1 VGARWRRVRGRAAA
15 LLVSGL
21 LAASCASTPGPGPAD
36 FPLHTFVSPVEF
48 HWQISLDPRLV
59 VATGLVERRQHLLG
73 SAWVQLLGFDVTG
86 AVVSFTAPV
95 RVRWRSN
102 SDFEA
107 FSIPLRP
114 RGTEQ
119 RFDVRLYSFE
129 YPEENT
135 P

>member
-1 VGARWRRVRGRAAA
+1 MGARWGQVRGRAAA
-15 LLVSGL
+15 LLVLGL
-21 LAASCASTPGPGPAD
+21 LAASCAFAPGPRPGD
-36 FPLHTFVSPVEF
+36 FALHTLTPPVEF
-48 HWQISLDPRLV
+48 HWQLSLDPRLV

-86 AVVSFTAPV
+86 AIVSFTAPV
-95 RVRWRSN
+95 RVHWRSA
-102 SDFEA
+102 SDLES

-119 RFDVRLYSFE
+119 RFDVRLHSFE
-129 YPEENT
+129 YPEEST